1 MSEEQSRDGTTWD
14 QGLWESLLDAVV
26 SMAADLSLDS
36 VLTRI
41 TEVAS
46 DLTGARYAA
55 LGVLESG
62 PRRRLRTFITHGMSD
77 KQVSEIGDMPTGHGL
92 LGHIIDHPAPL
103 RLKDLVDHPGSYGV
117 PPNHPPMHS
126 FLGVPVRIRDKVF
139 GNLYLTEK
147 PGGDFTEVD
156 EQIVVAL
163 AAAAGVAIENA
174 RLYEEAATRER
185 WMEAS
190 AEVRG
195 LVSTAETPEAGLK
208 AVAQRARTEAGADAV
223 WFFIGAD
230 PDRLR
235 LGFAEPA
242 GITLDDAV
250 DDAVRTAARTGVA
263 RRVEEG
269 AAIVAPLVSG
279 ARCEGVLALV
289 WDQSRHE
296 QIYDLDPSVPAGFAN
311 QIAQSF
317 QLARSHADE
326 ERLALFEDRDRIG
339 RDLHDL
345 VIQRLFAVGLSL
357 QSTASMVDLPAAR
370 ERIDAAVDDLDAT
383 IKDIRRSIF
392 ALGSS
397 EDSAD
402 FQAEVTRMVERSA
415 ETLRFRPTLRFEG
428 PVRAM
433 VTPEIAP
440 ELLAVL
446 AEALSNAAKH
456 AQASAVAVVVVAD
469 NGLTLTVAD
478 DGRGIPADVAESG
491 LSNMRQRAE
500 RLGGTFTIR
509 TGPPVG
515 TTLEWSV
522 PTRER

>member
-1 MSEEQSRDGTTWD
+1 
-14 QGLWESLLDAVV
+14 
-26 SMAADLSLDS
+26 
-36 VLTRI
+36 
-41 TEVAS
+41 
-46 DLTGARYAA
+46 
-55 LGVLESG
+55 
-62 PRRRLRTFITHGMSD
+62 
-77 KQVSEIGDMPTGHGL
+77 
-92 LGHIIDHPAPL
+92 
-103 RLKDLVDHPGSYGV
+103 
-117 PPNHPPMHS
+117 
-126 FLGVPVRIRDKVF
+126 
-139 GNLYLTEK
+139 
-147 PGGDFTEVD
+147 
-156 EQIVVAL
+156 
-163 AAAAGVAIENA
+163 
-174 RLYEEAATRER
+174 
-185 WMEAS
+185 
-190 AEVRG
+190 
-195 LVSTAETPEAGLK
+195 
-208 AVAQRARTEAGADAV
+208 
-223 WFFIGAD
+223 
-230 PDRLR
+230 
-235 LGFAEPA
+235 
-242 GITLDDAV
+242 
-250 DDAVRTAARTGVA
+250 
-263 RRVEEG
+263 
-269 AAIVAPLVSG
+269 
-279 ARCEGVLALV
+279 
-289 WDQSRHE
+289 
-296 QIYDLDPSVPAGFAN
+296 
-311 QIAQSF
+311 
-317 QLARSHADE
+317 
-326 ERLALFEDRDRIG
+326 
-339 RDLHDL
+339 
-345 VIQRLFAVGLSL
+345 
-357 QSTASMVDLPAAR
+357 MVDLPAAR